1 LSASTKKWFR
11 IGILSM
17 NSVRLTDHLHVHRIR
32 MTPLVNPV

>member
-1 LSASTKKWFR
+1 
-11 IGILSM
+11 M